1 MIGVYQIS
9 YSPETQTDD
18 KQLVGNII
26 LIVAGFIFALY
37 NFTTRKVVKKYSMIT
52 ISFYQTLAGA
62 ITFIPVALIEKA
74 SWQTPDIKSFL
85 ILLYLGVFCSVI
97 AFLLYNFGLRKLS
110 SSSAMTL
117 MNLVPIFGVLFSV
130 LLLNEVLSINQLIGG
145 VIIILGVVL
154 SMRETSKKQ
163 VLESK

>member
-1 MIGVYQIS
+1 
-9 YSPETQTDD
+9 
-18 KQLVGNII
+18 
-26 LIVAGFIFALY
+26 
-37 NFTTRKVVKKYSMIT
+37 
-52 ISFYQTLAGA
+52 
-62 ITFIPVALIEKA
+62 
-74 SWQTPDIKSFL
+74 
-85 ILLYLGVFCSVI
+85 LYLGVFCSVI